1 MTQIDGLIIERA
13 ATVNSQQCLITM
25 KRVIVLVGLPAS
37 GKSQF
42 AKELLLSEPARWVR
56 SNKDL
61 LREMAHAAHWSPA
74 NEKFIVQ
81 LRDTIILMALESG
94 KHVIV
99 DDTNFGPHI
108 EHIKELVK
116 GQAVVEVNDSFLQV
130 PVEECIKRDLK
141 RLNSVGKDVIIKM
154 YNKYVRVPV
163 SPPEYNPDLPDAI
176 MVDMDGTL
184 ALLNGRNPFDAS
196 KCDRDLPNLP
206 VLDTIHKWQS
216 SVNII
221 VVSGR
226 TDDCQPQ
233 TEKWLQQYEVNYA
246 GLYLRKTGD
255 MRKDAIMKEEIYR
268 QHIEGKYNI
277 KFVLDDRQQVV
288 DMWRGFG
295 LTVFQ
300 VDEGDF

>member
-1 MTQIDGLIIERA
+1 
-13 ATVNSQQCLITM
+13 M

-37 GKSQF
+37 GKSKF
-42 AKELLLSEPARWVR
+42 ANELLLSEPGRWVR
-56 SNKDL
+56 TNKDL
-61 LREMAHAAHWSPA
+61 LREMAHASYWSPG
-74 NEKFIVQ
+74 NEKFILK
-81 LRDTIILMALESG
+81 LRDTTILMALEDG
-94 KHVIV
+94 KNVIV

-141 RLNSVGKDVIIKM
+141 RLNSVGKDVIVKM

-163 SPPEYNPDLPDAI
+163 PPTEYNPELPDAI

-184 ALLNGRNPFDAS
+184 ALLNGRSPYDGS
-196 KCDRDLPNLP
+196 KCDRDLPNQP
-206 VLDTIHKWQS
+206 VLETVHKWQS
-216 SVNII
+216 SIKII

-233 TEKWLQQYEVNYA
+233 TERWLQQYGVNYSS
-246 GLYLRKTGD
+246 LYMRKTGD
-255 MRKDAIMKEEIYR
+255 QRKDSIIKVEIYR
-268 QHIEGKYNI
+268 QYIEGKFNI
-277 KFVLDDRQQVV
+277 RFVLDDRQQVV
-288 DMWRGFG
+288 DMWRSLG

-300 VDEGDF
+300 VAEGDF